1 MKRIGQVAIAGVV
14 VVLLLV
20 AAFGAGKVTSTF
32 GLFDP
37 GTGEYTNNSEAVI
50 QSIRELATLTS
61 VEVVEFTT
69 IEKGN
74 DRGWLNWAVGDRVFM
89 FAVAKIGAGVD
100 LQKMSSQDV
109 EVDFETRSITITL
122 PPAEITY
129 IALDSEATQVYNRD
143 TGVFTSGDP
152 RLEAD
157 ARAAA
162 ETILRDAALE
172 QGILQTAELETRRAI
187 RNFVTSLGFQQVRVE
202 QG

>member
-1 MKRIGQVAIAGVV
+1 MKRIGQFAIAG
-14 VVLLLV
+14 LLLILLV
-20 AAFGAGKVTSTF
+20 VGAFGAGKVSSTF

-37 GTGEYTNNSEAVI
+37 GTGEYTENSEVLI
-50 QSIRELATLTS
+50 ESIRELATLTS
-61 VEVVEFTT
+61 VEVVEYTT

-100 LQKMSSQDV
+100 LQKLSSQDA
-109 EVDFETRSITITL
+109 EVDFENRSITITL

-129 IALDSEATQVYNRD
+129 ISLDSQATQVYNRD

-162 ETILRDAALE
+162 ETILRDGALD

-187 RNFVTSLGFQQVRVE
+187 RNFLTSLGFQQVRVE
-202 QG
+202 QR

>member
-1 MKRIGQVAIAGVV
+1 MKKFGIAAMATVVALVIGI
-14 VVLLLV
+14 
-20 AAFGAGKVTSTF
+20 AAFNAGKVTSTF

-37 GTGEYTNNSEAVI
+37 GRGEYVESTDAVI
-50 QSIRELATLTS
+50 ESIRELSTLTS
-61 VEVVEFTT
+61 VEVVEYTT

-100 LQKMSSQDV
+100 LQKLSSRDV
-109 EVDFETRSITITL
+109 AVDFEARSIRLTL

-129 IALDSEATQVYNRD
+129 VSLDNQATQVYDRD
-143 TGVFTSGDP
+143 SGLFTSGDP

-162 ETILRDAALE
+162 ETILRDAAIE
-172 QGILQTAELETRRAI
+172 QGILQTAELETRRAL
-187 RNFVTSLGFQQVRVE
+187 RNFLSSLGFEQVRVE